1 MSMKKALIFG
11 FFTAFLI
18 LGVVSMKR
26 AMPNA
31 KEPRIYEAIKV
42 YSPYVIE
49 KRIGGLTIVDK
60 RTGIKE
66 KPSSK
71 EVFHRMDELEQSWG
85 NEHIKIE
92 NNDVLIL
99 GENNQTIVRIF
110 LETEK
115 ERNFVQRFYIDKHN
129 PN

>member
-18 LGVVSMKR
+18 LGYVSMQR

-31 KEPRIYEAIKV
+31 KEQRIYEAIKI
-42 YSPYVIE
+42 YSPYTME
-49 KRIGGLTIVDK
+49 KRIGGLTIIDK
-60 RTGIKE
+60 RDGTKE

-71 EVFHRMDELEQSWG
+71 EVFHRMDEVEQAWG
-85 NEHIKIE
+85 NKHLRIE
-92 NNDVLIL
+92 GNDVHVI
-99 GENNQTIVRIF
+99 GENNQTVVRIF

-115 ERNFVQRFYIDKHN
+115 ERTFVQTFYGIK
-129 PN
+129 